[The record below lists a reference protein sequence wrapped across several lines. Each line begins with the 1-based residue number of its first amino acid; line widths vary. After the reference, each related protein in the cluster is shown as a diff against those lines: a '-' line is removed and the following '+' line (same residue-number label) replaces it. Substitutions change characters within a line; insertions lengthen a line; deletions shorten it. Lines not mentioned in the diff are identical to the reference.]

1 MKSSTSFT
9 ASPFHVD
16 DSLLFSRRPRLK
28 HFIVLFLV
36 VSVLAVIPKAIMA
49 SDSENVTHIMTSLVF
64 EIGFVIFAAKL
75 GGMLFEKI
83 NMPSVLGELVI
94 GILIGPYMLGVIP
107 FPGFEHG
114 LFPLPAS
121 GTLPVSTEL
130 YGIATIASIILLFSA
145 GLETDFTLFLQFS
158 LAGTILGIGGV
169 VFSFLFGALTAVF
182 MLQIPFMDPRALF
195 LGIMSTATSVGI
207 TARIL
212 SECRKMDS
220 PEGVS
225 IMAGA
230 VIDDILGIIL
240 LAIVLGITTS
250 DNASGAIQWGS
261 IGLIALKAI
270 GVWLAFTVIG
280 LIFARHIS
288 KFLKFFKN
296 VAIFSVLAL
305 GLAFILAGIFEK
317 AGLAMIVGAYVMG
330 LALSRTDLSYVI
342 HERLHTIQLLF
353 VPVFFTVMGM
363 LVNPAKLMSKEVLIF
378 GLVYTLGAI
387 IAKILGCGL
396 PSLLMRFN
404 LLGALRIGLGMVPRG
419 EVALIIAGIGLS
431 NGFLDDT
438 VFGVAIMMTL
448 FTTVVAPPL
457 LKSSLNVEKRG
468 TKKELGGKEKAVV
481 TMDIASPGLAKII
494 ADRIIE
500 SFHNEGFFINVT
512 ELAKRTYHIKKEEID
527 ILFSVGADGIEFVTD
542 EEDIPFVKNV
552 LYESLLAFASDIG
565 DVSAVVDSIDRKQIV
580 AKGRSNKL
588 QVRKFLKM
596 KNIFPEL
603 NGKTKDEILHELVHN
618 LFLNGEIADFDDILN
633 SIKAREAVMSTGLT
647 DGIAIPHAKTNSVK
661 QLVVAMG
668 ISREGVD
675 FESLDGK
682 KSKIFFMLLSPDNV
696 SSSHLQML
704 SNITSIFCD
713 EQNRE
718 TLIEC
723 KTQPELYEFF
733 SK

>member
-1 MKSSTSFT
+1 MNNSSFSLVL
-9 ASPFHVD
+9 PKEV
-16 DSLLFSRRPRLK
+16 SLLFSKRPGFRPFVLL
-28 HFIVLFLV
+28 FILISIVTL
-36 VSVLAVIPKAIMA
+36 IPKIVFA
-49 SDSENVTHIMTSLVF
+49 SGSADVTHQMTSLVF

-75 GGMLFEKI
+75 GGMVFEKAG
-83 NMPSVLGELVI
+83 MPSVLGELVI
-94 GILIGPYMLGVIP
+94 GIIIGPYMLGVIP
-107 FPGFEHG
+107 LPGFENG
-114 LFPLPAS
+114 LFPLPQS

-145 GLETDFTLFLQFS
+145 GLETDFALFLQFS
-158 LAGTILGIGGV
+158 VTGTILGIGGV
-169 VFSFLFGALTAVF
+169 VVSFFFGAMTAVL
-182 MLQIPFMDPRALF
+182 MLNIPIMDPKALF

-225 IMAGA
+225 TMAGA

-240 LAIVLGITTS
+240 LAIVLGITTAE
-250 DNASGAIQWGS
+250 NAAGSIQWAR
-261 IGLIALKAI
+261 IGIIAAKAF
-270 GVWLAFTVIG
+270 GVWLAFTALGI
-280 LIFARHIS
+280 IFARHIS
-288 KFLKFFKN
+288 NFLKLFKN
-296 VAIFSVLAL
+296 VATFSVLAL

-378 GLVYTLGAI
+378 GVVYTLGAV
-387 IAKILGCGL
+387 IAKIIGCGL

-404 LLGALRIGLGMVPRG
+404 LIGALRIGLGMVPRG

-431 NGFLDDT
+431 HGFLDDT

-448 FTTVVAPPL
+448 FTTLVAPPL
-457 LKSSLNVEKRG
+457 LKMSLNYPKRG
-468 TKKELGGKEKAVV
+468 TKKELGGKEKAS
-481 TMDIASPGLAKII
+481 ASMAISSPALAKII
-494 ADRIIE
+494 AERIIE
-500 SFHNEGFFINVT
+500 SFHSEGFFINVT
-512 ELAKRTYHIKKEEID
+512 ELATRTYHIRKEEID
-527 ILFSVGADGIEFVTD
+527 ILFSLAPTGIEFITD

-552 LYESLLAFASDIG
+552 LYESLLNFASDIG
-565 DVSAVVDSIDRKQIV
+565 TVSAVVESIDRKEIV
-580 AKGRSNKL
+580 AKGRSNKQ
-588 QVRKFLKM
+588 QVRKWLKQ

-603 NGKTKDEILHELVHN
+603 NGKTKEDVLKEMVHN
-618 LFLNGEIADFDDILN
+618 LYLNGEIANYDDILN
-633 SIKAREAVMSTGLT
+633 CIMGRESVMSTGLT
-647 DGIAIPHAKTNSVK
+647 DGIAIPHAKTNAVK
-661 QLVVAMG
+661 NLIVALG

-696 SSSHLQML
+696 TSSHLQML
-704 SNITSIFCD
+704 SNISSIFY
-713 EQNRE
+713 EEENRE
-718 TLIEC
+718 TLLNC
-723 KTQPELYEFF
+723 HTQPELFEFF
-733 SK
+733 TK